1 MRKEN
6 SSNTKNKKHLE
17 AECGMAYTIA
27 VLSGRWKLSILAF
40 LLKEK
45 LRYSELKKKLPT
57 ITERMLALQLKEL
70 ESDQLISRIAYAE
83 VPPRVEYE
91 LTKKGRSL
99 EAILT
104 QLSEWGEENS
114 IKKSPEDTL

>member
-6 SSNTKNKKHLE
+6 SSNTKNKKYLE
-17 AECGMAYTIA
+17 TECGMAYTIA

-45 LRYSELKKKLPT
+45 LRYSELKKKLPN

-70 ESDQLISRIAYAE
+70 EADQLINRIVYAE

-91 LTKKGRSL
+91 LTGRGRSL
-99 EAILT
+99 EKILNE
-104 QLSEWGEENS
+104 LSQWGEENS
-114 IKKSPEDTL
+114 IKKSPGDTL